1 MSIKVDWASFRK
13 KRTKLV
19 NGFPVGMVLFT
30 GAQGGGK
37 SLSQSRY
44 IRFLQLRHDAK
55 VYSATD
61 YKYADEV
68 VDEFEFTT
76 KLMTPREERP
86 SIFALD
92 EIQVLLER
100 GNITSDGR
108 AIVRK
113 AIQQQRKR
121 NTSIIGTA
129 QELLDLDPIYRRQLK
144 YVVRCSHFGPIQ
156 IERWMDGQTLKFDDE
171 TNRYKGTTIDIRIWK
186 RNNEIFDLYDT
197 FEVVG
202 DKKTQKPSLAESGSS
217 PPEID
222 NDEKGNI

>member
-1 MSIKVDWASFRK
+1 MSIIIDWNSFKK
-13 KRTKLV
+13 KRSKLV

-30 GAQGGGK
+30 GPQGSGK

-44 IRFLQLRHDAK
+44 IRQLQEHWNAK
-55 VYSATD
+55 VYSATN
-61 YKYADEV
+61 YKYADEL
-68 VDEFEFTT
+68 VDESEFTSR
-76 KLMTPREERP
+76 LMTPREERP

-100 GNITSDGR
+100 GNINAEGR

-129 QELLDLDPIYRRQLK
+129 QELLDLDTVYRRQLK
-144 YVVRCSHFGPIQ
+144 YVVRCSYFGAVQ
-156 IERWMDGQTLKFDDE
+156 IERWLDGQTLKFDDE
-171 TNRYKGTTIDIRIWK
+171 VNKYTGTLVDIKIWK
-186 RNNEIFDLYDT
+186 RNNDVFDLYDT

-202 DKKTQKPSLAESGSS
+202 DKKEGSA
-217 PPEID
+217 PV
-222 NDEKGNI
+222 